1 MIELH
6 TAPTPNGQKA
16 MLMLEESGLEYELV
30 LVNFGKGEQ
39 RSEEH
44 TRLSLNQ
51 KVPAIVDTD
60 GPGGGEY
67 TMMESNAIIIYL
79 AEKSGKFYPDDTR
92 IRYDIQQWLN
102 FQGGHI
108 GPMFGQAN
116 HYIRFAK
123 EDVPYAK
130 ERYHTEVL
138 RLYSVL
144 ENRLGQSEYIG
155 YDDYSIA
162 DIASYSWTKGWETYD
177 FDLDEHPN
185 FKRWLTAL
193 EARPAVQ
200 KVNSEAARIR
210 AEIQASA

>member
-16 MLMLEESGLEYELV
+16 MLMLEETGLEYELV

-144 ENRLGQSEYIG
+144 ENRLRQSEYIG
-155 YDDYSIA
+155 CDDYSIA

>member
-6 TAPTPNGQKA
+6 TAPPPNGQKA
-16 MLMLEESGLEYELV
+16 MLMLEETGLEYELV
-30 LVNFGKGEQ
+30 LVNFGKGAQ

-155 YDDYSIA
+155 CDDYSIA

>member
-16 MLMLEESGLEYELV
+16 MLMLEETGLEYELV

-44 TRLSLNQ
+44 SRLCLNQ

-155 YDDYSIA
+155 CDDYSIA

>member
-16 MLMLEESGLEYELV
+16 MLMLEETGLEYKLV

-155 YDDYSIA
+155 CDDYSIA

>member
-16 MLMLEESGLEYELV
+16 MLMLEETGLEYELV

-155 YDDYSIA
+155 CDDYSIA

>member
-1 MIELH
+1 
-6 TAPTPNGQKA
+6 
-16 MLMLEESGLEYELV
+16 
-30 LVNFGKGEQ
+30 
-39 RSEEH
+39 
-44 TRLSLNQ
+44 
-51 KVPAIVDTD
+51 
-60 GPGGGEY
+60 
-67 TMMESNAIIIYL
+67 MMESNAIIIYL

-155 YDDYSIA
+155 CDDYSIA

>member
-16 MLMLEESGLEYELV
+16 MLMLEETGLEYELV

-51 KVPAIVDTD
+51 KGPAIVDTD

-155 YDDYSIA
+155 CDDYSIA

>member
-6 TAPTPNGQKA
+6 PAPTPNGQKA
-16 MLMLEESGLEYELV
+16 MLMLEDTGLEYELV

-155 YDDYSIA
+155 CDDYSIA

>member
-16 MLMLEESGLEYELV
+16 MLMLEETGLEYELV
-30 LVNFGKGEQ
+30 LGNFGKGEQ

-155 YDDYSIA
+155 CDDYSIA

-185 FKRWLTAL
+185 FKRWRTAL

>member
-16 MLMLEESGLEYELV
+16 MLMLEETGLEYELV

-155 YDDYSIA
+155 CDDYSIA

-185 FKRWLTAL
+185 FTRWLTAL

>member
-16 MLMLEESGLEYELV
+16 MLMLEETGLEYELV

-155 YDDYSIA
+155 CDDYSIA

-200 KVNSEAARIR
+200 KVNSETARIR

>member
-16 MLMLEESGLEYELV
+16 MLMLEETGLEYKLV

-39 RSEEH
+39 RSEAH

-155 YDDYSIA
+155 CDDYSIA
-162 DIASYSWTKGWETYD
+162 DIASYSWTKGWDTYD

-185 FKRWLTAL
+185 FKRWLNAL

-210 AEIQASA
+210 AEMQASA

>member
-155 YDDYSIA
+155 CDDYSIA

>member
-16 MLMLEESGLEYELV
+16 MLMLEEAGLEYELV
-30 LVNFGKGEQ
+30 LVNFGKGDQ

-67 TMMESNAIIIYL
+67 TMMESNAIIVYL
-79 AEKSGKFYPDDTR
+79 AEKSGKFYSDDART
-92 IRYDIQQWLN
+92 RYDIQQWML
-102 FQGGHI
+102 FQAGHI

-130 ERYHTEVL
+130 ERYHSEVL

-155 YDDYSIA
+155 CDDYSIA

-185 FKRWLTAL
+185 FKRWLSAL

-200 KVNSEAARIR
+200 RVNEAAVRIR
-210 AEIQASA
+210 AEMQASA

>member
-16 MLMLEESGLEYELV
+16 MLMLEETGLEYELV

-39 RSEEH
+39 SSEEH

-155 YDDYSIA
+155 CDDYSIA

>member
-16 MLMLEESGLEYELV
+16 MLMLEETGLEYELV

-155 YDDYSIA
+155 CDDYSIA
-162 DIASYSWTKGWETYD
+162 DIASYSWTKGWETFD

-200 KVNSEAARIR
+200 KVNAEAVRIR
-210 AEIQASA
+210 AEMQASA

>member
-1 MIELH
+1 MIALH

-16 MLMLEESGLEYELV
+16 MLMLEETGLEYKLV
-30 LVNFGKGEQ
+30 LVNFGKGDQ

-51 KVPAIVDTD
+51 KVPAIVDSD

-67 TMMESNAIIIYL
+67 TMMESNAIIVYL
-79 AEKSGKFYPDDTR
+79 AEKSGKFYSDDART
-92 IRYDIQQWLN
+92 RYDIQQWML
-102 FQGGHI
+102 FQAGHI

-130 ERYHTEVL
+130 ERYHAEVL

-155 YDDYSIA
+155 CDDYSIA
-162 DIASYSWTKGWETYD
+162 DIAHYSWTKGWETYD

-200 KVNSEAARIR
+200 KVNAEAVRIR
-210 AEIQASA
+210 AEMQASA

>member
-44 TRLSLNQ
+44 TRLSLSQ